1 LRAAPLRNTGPAII
15 VPASSRQATLDRM
28 AEAEQRAPRMPGTP
42 TPIRFRP
49 NIRKALE
56 VILWCASKR
65 GAADFHTVLKVLFGA
80 EIAHLNAWGRPI
92 VGDTF
97 HAMEYGPVAV
107 GTYELMKREPLALE
121 ALGDLDPPFNVR
133 GFTVSPRRAPD
144 LSAFSPSELVALED
158 GWRTYG
164 HLPFSGRTEASHRHP
179 AWQRAWDAG
188 RWRMDWFDFLEG
200 ENATPEAREDLAE
213 VGLAL
218 RL

>member
-1 LRAAPLRNTGPAII
+1 MISDAAP
-15 VPASSRQATLDRM
+15 
-28 AEAEQRAPRMPGTP
+28 
-42 TPIRFRP
+42 PIRFRL
-49 NIRKALE
+49 NTRKALE
-56 VILWCASKR
+56 VILWCASRR

-97 HAMEYGPVAV
+97 HAMQFGPVAV

-121 ALGDLDPPFNVR
+121 ALGDPDPPFSVR
-133 GFTVSPRRAPD
+133 GYTVTAGRQPE
-144 LSAFSPSELVALED
+144 LSAFSPSELEALEA
-158 GWRTYG
+158 GWAAYG
-164 HLPFSGRTEASHRHP
+164 HLPFTDRTEASHRHP

-188 RWRMDWFDFLEG
+188 RGRMDWADFLEG
-200 ENATPEAREDLAE
+200 ENATAEAREDLAE